1 MPVADTSTVDAILR
15 DSAKIELVVTDHLQW
30 DEDGRVHMY
39 LLQEKINKYLAY
51 IESGEFVRSYPDDA
65 GIAVS

>member
-1 MPVADTSTVDAILR
+1 MTVADTIAVDAILR
-15 DSAKIELVVTDHLQW
+15 DSAKIELVIIDHLQW
-30 DEDGRVHMY
+30 DEYGRVHMY